1 MITWQPCETAK
12 IFNLVEGESYGNK
25 ITEIKV
31 SARTRLGKYIERPQ
45 HFLLIFGHI
54 KLQTKWEQA
63 ALSTSQD
70 KVFKIFLP
78 NYRNHP
84 LLLFHWKKWVLRP

>member
-1 MITWQPCETAK
+1 MIIWQPCETAK
-12 IFNLVEGESYGNK
+12 IFNFVEGESYGNK

-31 SARTRLGKYIERPQ
+31 SARTTLGKYIERSQ
-45 HFLLIFGHI
+45 NFVFIFGHI

-63 ALSTSQD
+63 ALSASQD

-78 NYRNHP
+78 NYRNHL
-84 LLLFHWKKWVLRP
+84 LLLFH